1 MVPAVFTVELFE
13 SGWFPGCE
21 LAVRRGDIYGL
32 MVEHFAQQK
41 NYQGAYGLLEEM
53 RSKIPNLNLAYYVN
67 IPTLEAI
74 SKAIGVPIVRSARG
88 GNEQEDGGGS
98 GDSEIEEE
106 DEKDSERKTMPT
118 GLYSSHSGF
127 PMNGRIF

>member
-1 MVPAVFTVELFE
+1 MSLCRQLVAEPDV
-13 SGWFPGCE
+13 E

-67 IPTLEAI
+67 IPPLEAI
-74 SKAIGVPIVRSARG
+74 SKAIGVPIVRSAR
-88 GNEQEDGGGS
+88 NDNDDEAS

-106 DEKDSERKTMPT
+106 DEKEEKKTMPT
-118 GLYSSHSGF
+118 GLYSHSMF
-127 PMNGRIF
+127 PMNGRVF